1 VACQTQLGQCY
12 EEIYSFMS
20 DIEALVYDFIKSI
33 LIDAEVL
40 KFKPGLIVVAT
51 ISASFEVF
59 LMINFHISTLETNP

>member
-1 VACQTQLGQCY
+1 
-12 EEIYSFMS
+12 MS

-40 KFKPGLIVVAT
+40 KHKPSLIVVAT

-59 LMINFHISTLETNP
+59 LMINFHISTLEINP

>member
-1 VACQTQLGQCY
+1 
-12 EEIYSFMS
+12 MS
-20 DIEALVYDFIKSI
+20 DIEAMVYDFIKSI

-59 LMINFHISTLETNP
+59 LMINFHISTLEVNP